1 VNVGSF
7 RQAIC
12 ELADIL
18 AASGAGNK
26 SQNLRAV
33 AKLLEGH
40 DEEAVEE
47 YLAKLRRQLCE
58 SKPRRTQSSEINAD
72 AVAQYVRRLQD
83 AGSGK
88 AEFDA
93 ILADLRKDE
102 TVRKAEADAI
112 AHGYTAGRRQWP
124 TKHEALAAIE
134 TCFGARAFDAA
145 KMRRV

>member
-7 RQAIC
+7 RQALC

-18 AASGAGNK
+18 AASGAENK
-26 SQNLRAV
+26 SQSLRAV

-40 DEEAVEE
+40 DEEAVEA
-47 YLAKLRRQLCE
+47 YLASLRQQLSE
-58 SKPRRTQSSEINAD
+58 SKPRRAQSSEVN
-72 AVAQYVRRLQD
+72 AVAVAHYVRRLQD
-83 AGSGK
+83 AGSEK

-93 ILADLRKDE
+93 ILAELRNDE

-134 TCFGARAFDAA
+134 TCFGARAFDAT